1 MPGSD
6 FNKLIYN
13 KMSNAIFSII
23 SMIEQ
28 VLTSYKTNLYM
39 SNGWHGEEDWEINF
53 FHIWLI

>member
-39 SNGWHGEEDWEINF
+39 SNGWHGEED
-53 FHIWLI
+53 